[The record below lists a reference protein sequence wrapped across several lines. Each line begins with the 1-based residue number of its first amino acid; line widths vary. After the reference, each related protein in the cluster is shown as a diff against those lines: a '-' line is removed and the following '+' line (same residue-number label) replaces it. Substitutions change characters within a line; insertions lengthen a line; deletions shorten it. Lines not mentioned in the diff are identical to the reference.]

1 MDWVGQLVHDSVIW
15 AQTTGL
21 TTPRDIFLQLARENA
36 KILGVVLAGV
46 IALVIFLYRTRAG
59 VIARATAKEAVRQPV
74 FPLLL
79 TLAIVMLV
87 ANTYIPFFSLGE
99 DVKMMEV
106 CGLAM
111 LLICGMFLAIW
122 TSSMSIADEIE
133 GKTAMTLLSKP
144 INRRQFIVGKFFG
157 IQTAVLLLS
166 LPIIIVFCLLIVYK
180 VFYDARESVKD
191 DITWEMAGIEVLR
204 VLPAIVLCLME
215 IMVMSAISV
224 ALSTRVPMVV
234 NLVTCLAIFIVGHLS
249 EALVVGNLGKLELVG
264 FMARLIATFLP
275 AVGVYNVEP
284 KLMTDGAIPSIY
296 LGVAAAYSVA
306 YILAS
311 IFAAFL
317 MFEDRDLA

>member
-1 MDWVGQLVHDSVIW
+1 MDVVGQLTENCVAL
-15 AQTTGL
+15 AQTAGFSS
-21 TTPRDIFLQLARENA
+21 PRDLLVALAWENA
-36 KILGVVLAGV
+36 KILAVVLAAG
-46 IALVIFLYRTRAG
+46 IALLVFLYRTRAG

-79 TLAIVMLV
+79 TLAVVMLV
-87 ANTYIPFFSLGE
+87 ANTFIPFFSLGD

-144 INRRQFIVGKFFG
+144 INRRQFIIGKFFG

-166 LPIIIVFCLLIVYK
+166 LPIIIAFCLLIVYK
-180 VFYDARESVKD
+180 VFYDAREATRD
-191 DITWEMAGIEVLR
+191 DVTWENAGIEVLR
-204 VLPAIVLCLME
+204 VMPAIILCLME

-234 NLVTCLAIFIVGHLS
+234 NLVTCLAIFVVGHLS
-249 EALVVGNLGKLELVG
+249 EALVVANLGKLELVG

-284 KLMTDGAIPSIY
+284 KIMTGGAVPSLY
-296 LGVAAAYSVA
+296 LGIAAAYSAA